1 MRARLQRRQIRDV
14 GRSRIVGS
22 AATLLAAIS
31 LFCSPLQLRGGSP
44 AQRESDQEVAGSQ
57 SPATVVHFNIFLK
70 DGTPA
75 VEIITTDPVKPKIS
89 RLTEPMRLVIDLP
102 NTNMSVPRK
111 LVPVKSQDV
120 GAIRLELSA
129 TDPPQVHVEIELLKP
144 LDYTWESAGNRLL
157 VQLHAIVAKSPP
169 GPPPIAAVDYSNVVP
184 VDRVP
189 SGSSVTALSDTTVMR
204 LRRGGDFYVCPHSTV
219 SVNRSRN
226 GPDLMLA
233 IGVGALET
241 HITLGNSTDEVVTP
255 DFRIL
260 LRGPGEF
267 DYAIRADPQGN
278 TCVKTLPG
286 NTSPAIIYELLGD
299 GKYEFQP
306 RDQIVFHAGRL
317 RSEDTAFHGASSD
330 GNETILPVE
339 CGCPPPPQ
347 PPVLLASGAAVG
359 EGVDAN
365 AQGTSSVSVK
375 EPSSAPPATEPSLDA
390 TTGTKLSGAG
400 AVTAD
405 LPARQE
411 NLPPAKAEATLTF
424 TPSAYRLAEALPLST
439 RRAPFPMAALPP
451 PLSTQEQPPVKH

>member
-1 MRARLQRRQIRDV
+1 V
-14 GRSRIVGS
+14 CS

-31 LFCSPLQLRGGSP
+31 LFCSPLQLRAVSP

-129 TDPPQVHVEIELLKP
+129 TDPPQVHVEIDLLKP

-157 VQLHAIVAKSPP
+157 VQLHAMVAKSPP

-241 HITLGNSTDEVVTP
+241 HIKLGNSTDEVVTP

-347 PPVLLASGAAVG
+347 PPVLLASGAAAG
-359 EGVDAN
+359 EGVDAS
-365 AQGTSSVSVK
+365 AQGSSSASVK
-375 EPSSAPPATEPSLDA
+375 EPSSASLGTEPSLEA
-390 TTGTKLSGAG
+390 ATGTKLRGAG
-400 AVTAD
+400 ADTAE
-405 LPARQE
+405 LPDWQR
-411 NLPPAKAEATLTF
+411 NLPHAKAEATLTF
-424 TPSAYRLAEALPLST
+424 TPSGYRSAGALPVSS
-439 RRAPFPMAALPP
+439 RPAPIPMAALPP
-451 PLSTQEQPPVKH
+451 PLPTQERAPVKHKRFEGVRHFFAKIFG

>member
-1 MRARLQRRQIRDV
+1 VCSA
-14 GRSRIVGS
+14 
-22 AATLLAAIS
+22 AATLLVAIS
-31 LFCSPLQLRGGSP
+31 LLSSPLQLRAGSQAP
-44 AQRESDQEVAGSQ
+44 HESDQEVPGSQ
-57 SPATVVHFNIFLK
+57 SPATVVHFNVFLK

-89 RLTEPMRLVIDLP
+89 KLAEPMRLVIDLP
-102 NTNMSVPRK
+102 NTNMSVPHK
-111 LVPVKSQDV
+111 LVLVKSQDV
-120 GAIRLELSA
+120 SAIRLELTA
-129 TDPPQVHVEIELLKP
+129 TDPPQVHVEIDLLKP

-157 VQLHAIVAKSPP
+157 VQLHAMVAKSPP
-169 GPPPIAAVDYSNVVP
+169 APPPIAAVDYSNVVP

-219 SVNRSRN
+219 SINRSRN

-241 HITLGNSTDEVVTP
+241 HITLGNSSDEVVTP

-267 DYAIRADPQGN
+267 DYAIRADSQGN
-278 TCVKTLPG
+278 TCVRTLPG
-286 NTSPAIIYELLGD
+286 NTSSAIIYELLGD

-317 RSEDTAFHGASSD
+317 RSEDTAFHGVSQD
-330 GNETILPVE
+330 GDETILPVE

-365 AQGTSSVSVK
+365 AQRTSSASVK
-375 EPSSAPPATEPSLDA
+375 EPSSAPLATEPSLDA

-400 AVTAD
+400 AVTAE
-405 LPARQE
+405 LPARQQ

-451 PLSTQEQPPVKH
+451 PLSTQEQPPVKHKRFEGVRHFLAKIFG